1 MIEFVWPWVFVLLPL
16 PIAVYL
22 LAPRAGNRDAA
33 LYVPFFRSLARL
45 DTHSPHASARNS
57 LLSLCAIL
65 VWLLLVIAAAR
76 PQFVGDPV
84 QLPTTGRDLMLV
96 VDISGSMEAQ
106 DLQLGGQNAT
116 RLQVVKS
123 VIGDFVARR
132 TGDRLG
138 LILFA
143 ARAYTQAPLT
153 FDRTTVETLLY
164 EAQIGI
170 IEENA
175 TAIGDGIGLGV
186 KHLRERPQASRVLIM
201 LTDGVN
207 NAGEVTPLQAGELAA
222 REGIRVYTI
231 GVGAESGATNSLF
244 GPRSI
249 NPSADLDEATLTKI
263 AEDTGGRYFRARDRE
278 ELEDIY
284 RILDQLEPVDQE
296 AETYRPTLTLFYWPL
311 GAALLLSFLL
321 ALAKLPWSQLRAAR
335 TQPAVGGSVPG
346 AEVGAL
352 AGSKAMARRRS

>member
-1 MIEFVWPWVFVLLPL
+1 MIEFVWPWVFALLPL
-16 PIAVYL
+16 PLLVFL
-22 LAPRAGNRDAA
+22 LAPRAGNHDAA
-33 LYVPFFRSLARL
+33 LYVPFFRSLTRL
-45 DTHSPHASARNS
+45 EANTPRTGTRKGFLM
-57 LLSLCAIL
+57 LLAIL
-65 VWLLLVIAAAR
+65 AWLLLVTAASR

-153 FDRTTVETLLY
+153 FDRATVETLLY

-186 KHLRERPQASRVLIM
+186 KHLRERPEASRVLIM

-222 REGIRVYTI
+222 REGIKVYTI
-231 GVGAESGATNSLF
+231 GIGAETGTSNSLF
-244 GPRSI
+244 GPRSV
-249 NPSADLDEATLTKI
+249 NPSADLDEETLTKI
-263 AEDTGGRYFRARDRE
+263 AEDTGGQYFRAHDRA
-278 ELEDIY
+278 ELEQIY
-284 RILDQLEPVDQE
+284 ALLDALEPVDQE

-321 ALAKLPWSQLRAAR
+321 ALCKLPWAQLFSRKQAGAPAAPGSSS
-335 TQPAVGGSVPG
+335 TAPGG
-346 AEVGAL
+346 L
-352 AGSKAMARRRS
+352 A

>member
-1 MIEFVWPWVFVLLPL
+1 
-16 PIAVYL
+16 
-22 LAPRAGNRDAA
+22 
-33 LYVPFFRSLARL
+33 
-45 DTHSPHASARNS
+45 
-57 LLSLCAIL
+57 
-65 VWLLLVIAAAR
+65 
-76 PQFVGDPV
+76 
-84 QLPTTGRDLMLV
+84 
-96 VDISGSMEAQ
+96 
-106 DLQLGGQNAT
+106 
-116 RLQVVKS
+116 VVKS

-153 FDRTTVETLLY
+153 FDRKTVETLLY

-222 REGIRVYTI
+222 REGIKVYTI
-231 GVGAESGATNSLF
+231 GVGAETGTSNSLF
-244 GPRSI
+244 GPRSV
-249 NPSADLDEATLTKI
+249 NPSADLDEETLTKI
-263 AEDTGGRYFRARDRE
+263 AEDTGGRYFRARDRG
-278 ELEDIY
+278 ELEQIY
-284 RILDQLEPVDQE
+284 AILDELEPVDQE

-311 GAALLLSFLL
+311 GGALLLSFLL
-321 ALAKLPWSQLRAAR
+321 ALCKLPWAQLLSRKPAAGNAPIGK
-335 TQPAVGGSVPG
+335 TATLSEG
-346 AEVGAL
+346 
-352 AGSKAMARRRS
+352 KA